1 MGWYQRRIH
10 GGPQQGQHL
19 FRFGP
24 RHLSL
29 NHKYS
34 KMPNFT
40 VNQMREAM
48 DFAPNIRNMSVIA
61 HVDHG
66 KSTLTDSLVARAGII
81 AAADAGDKRS
91 TDTRQD
97 EQDRCITIK
106 STGVSLFFEMK
117 EEMMEK
123 IPAEADKT
131 KGFYINLVDSPGH
144 VDFSSEVT
152 AALRITDGAL
162 VVVDSVSGVSVQTET
177 VLRQALQERVKPV
190 LMVNKL
196 DRVILELQAQLEDTY
211 QNFVKILENVDV
223 IIATYMDETCGDLQV
238 YPDRGTV
245 AFGSGLQSWG
255 FTLTH
260 FAKLYAEKFKATPE
274 KLIKKLWGDHFFNNK
289 TGKWTKSE
297 EEGTH
302 RGFNK
307 FVLEPIFR
315 MFKLIMEGAT
325 EKYTKLINMVGVKLT
340 NDEKQLV
347 GKPLVK
353 TVMRKWLSASDA
365 LLEMIVIHLP
375 SPAAAQK
382 YRVESLYEGPLDDAA
397 ANAIRDCD
405 QNGPLMVYISKMIPT
420 PDNARF
426 IAFGR
431 VFAGTIKTGMK
442 ARIMGPN
449 YLPGKKEDLF
459 CKNIQRTMIMMASRT
474 EAVDDVPC
482 GNTVGLVGG
491 DQYILKTGTITDQED
506 AHNIKVMKYSVS
518 PVVQVSVAPKNPSDL
533 PKLVE
538 GLKRLSKS
546 DPIVKCF
553 SSESGEHIVA
563 GAGELHLEI
572 CLKDLAEDFMKGI
585 PIIQGN
591 PVVSFR
597 ETVTIESER
606 MCLSKSPNKH
616 NRLYMKAQPM
626 GTELCDKLDKGE
638 EISANNSAAGQD
650 VKTRGR
656 YLADN
661 FGWDVNH
668 ARKIWCFGP
677 DTTGP
682 NTVVDVTTGVQ
693 FLNEIK
699 DHVISAFQWASK
711 EGVLCEEPMRGCR
724 FDLYDV
730 TLHADAI
737 HRGGGQIMPTARR
750 CFYACML
757 TATPTLLEPIFLVNI
772 TAPEGALG
780 GIYSTMNR
788 LRGHVFCE
796 DQRPGTPIYNLQAYL
811 PVLESFGF
819 VSKLREATSG
829 QAFPQCI
836 FDHWEEMNGDA
847 LDEDDKLGEL
857 VRSIRKRKKLSDDV
871 PPLDRYMDKL

>member
-1 MGWYQRRIH
+1 LAH
-10 GGPQQGQHL
+10 GTFLEQL
-19 FRFGP
+19 Y
-24 RHLSL
+24 L
-29 NHKYS
+29 

-48 DFAPNIRNMSVIA
+48 DSAENIRNMSVIA

-117 EEMMEK
+117 EDAK
-123 IPAEADKT
+123 KNIPKEADPD

-177 VLRQALQERVKPV
+177 VLRQSLQERVKPV

-211 QNFVKILENVDV
+211 QNFIKILENVNV
-223 IIATYMDETCGDLQV
+223 IIATYMDEVCGDLQV
-238 YPDRGTV
+238 FPDKGTV

-260 FAKLYAEKFKATPE
+260 FAKLYAEKFKTDPE

-289 TGKWTKSE
+289 TGKWSKKQ

-315 MFKLIMEGAT
+315 MFKLIMEDAT
-325 EKYTKLINMVGVKLT
+325 EKYTKLINMVGVKL
-340 NDEKQLV
+340 NSDEKQLT

-365 LLEMIVIHLP
+365 LLEMIVVHLP

-397 ANAIRDCD
+397 ANAIRSCD
-405 QNGPLMVYISKMIPT
+405 KNGPLMLYISKMIPT

-431 VFAGTIKTGMK
+431 VFAGTVRTGMK

-482 GNTVGLVGG
+482 GNTVGLVGI
-491 DQYILKTGTITDQED
+491 DQYILKTGTITDLED

-626 GTELCDKLDKGE
+626 GTELCEKLDKGE

-757 TATPTLLEPIFLVNI
+757 TAEPTLLEPIFLVNI

-829 QAFPQCI
+829 QAFPQCV

-847 LDEDDKLGEL
+847 LEEGDKLNDL
-857 VRSIRKRKKLSDDV
+857 ILSIRQRKKLSAEV

>member
-1 MGWYQRRIH
+1 LAH
-10 GGPQQGQHL
+10 GTFLEQL
-19 FRFGP
+19 Y
-24 RHLSL
+24 L
-29 NHKYS
+29 

-48 DFAPNIRNMSVIA
+48 DNAENIRNMSVIA

-117 EEMMEK
+117 EDAK
-123 IPAEADKT
+123 KNIPKEADPD

-177 VLRQALQERVKPV
+177 VLRQSLQERVKPV

-211 QNFVKILENVDV
+211 QNFIKILENVNV
-223 IIATYMDETCGDLQV
+223 IIATYMDEVCGDLQV
-238 YPDRGTV
+238 FPDKGTV

-260 FAKLYAEKFKATPE
+260 FAKLYAEKFKTDPE

-289 TGKWTKSE
+289 TGKWSKKQ

-315 MFKLIMEGAT
+315 MFKLIMEDAT
-325 EKYTKLINMVGVKLT
+325 EKYTKLINMVGVKL
-340 NDEKQLV
+340 NSDEKQLT

-365 LLEMIVIHLP
+365 LLEMIVVHLP

-397 ANAIRDCD
+397 ANAIRSCD
-405 QNGPLMVYISKMIPT
+405 KNGPLMLYISKMIPT

-431 VFAGTIKTGMK
+431 VFAGTVRTGMK

-482 GNTVGLVGG
+482 GNTVGLVGI
-491 DQYILKTGTITDQED
+491 DQYILKTGTITDLED

-626 GTELCDKLDKGE
+626 GTELCEKLDKGE

-757 TATPTLLEPIFLVNI
+757 TAEPTLLEPIFLVNI

-829 QAFPQCI
+829 QAFPQCV

-847 LDEDDKLGEL
+847 LEEGDKLNDL
-857 VRSIRKRKKLSDDV
+857 ILSIRQRKKLSAEV

>member
-1 MGWYQRRIH
+1 LAH
-10 GGPQQGQHL
+10 GTFLEQL
-19 FRFGP
+19 Y
-24 RHLSL
+24 L
-29 NHKYS
+29 

-48 DFAPNIRNMSVIA
+48 DNAENIRNMSVIA

-117 EEMMEK
+117 EDAK
-123 IPAEADKT
+123 KNIPKEADPD

-177 VLRQALQERVKPV
+177 VLRQSLQERVKPV

-211 QNFVKILENVDV
+211 QNFIKILENVNV
-223 IIATYMDETCGDLQV
+223 IIATYMDEVCGDLQV
-238 YPDRGTV
+238 FPDKGTV

-260 FAKLYAEKFKATPE
+260 FAKLYAEKFKTDPE

-289 TGKWTKSE
+289 TGKWSKKQ

-315 MFKLIMEGAT
+315 MFKLIMEDAT
-325 EKYTKLINMVGVKLT
+325 EKYTKLINMVGVKL
-340 NDEKQLV
+340 NSDEKQLT

-365 LLEMIVIHLP
+365 LLEMIVVHLP

-397 ANAIRDCD
+397 ANAIRSCD
-405 QNGPLMVYISKMIPT
+405 KNGPLMLYISKMIPT

-431 VFAGTIKTGMK
+431 VFAGTVRTGMK

-482 GNTVGLVGG
+482 GNTVGLVGI
-491 DQYILKTGTITDQED
+491 DQYILKTGTITDLED

-626 GTELCDKLDKGE
+626 GTELCEKLDKGE

-757 TATPTLLEPIFLVNI
+757 TAEPTLLEPIFLVNI

-796 DQRPGTPIYNLQAYL
+796 DQRPGTPIYNLQEYL

-829 QAFPQCI
+829 QAFPQCV

-847 LDEDDKLGEL
+847 LEEGDKLNDL
-857 VRSIRKRKKLSDDV
+857 ILSIRQRKKLSAEV

>member
-1 MGWYQRRIH
+1 MG
-10 GGPQQGQHL
+10 L
-19 FRFGP
+19 FRFGQ

-177 VLRQALQERVKPV
+177 VLRQSLQERVKPV

-211 QNFVKILENVDV
+211 QNFIKILENVNV
-223 IIATYMDETCGDLQV
+223 IIATYMDEICGDLQV
-238 YPDRGTV
+238 FPDKGTV

-260 FAKLYAEKFKATPE
+260 FAKLYAEKFKTDPE
-274 KLIKKLWGDHFFNNK
+274 KLI
-289 TGKWTKSE
+289 
-297 EEGTH
+297 
-302 RGFNK
+302 
-307 FVLEPIFR
+307 
-315 MFKLIMEGAT
+315 MEDAT
-325 EKYTKLINMVGVKLT
+325 EKYTKLINMVGVKL
-340 NDEKQLV
+340 NSDEKQLT

-353 TVMRKWLSASDA
+353 TVMRKWPSASDA
-365 LLEMIVIHLP
+365 LLEMIVVHLP
-375 SPAAAQK
+375 SPAMAQK
-382 YRVESLYEGPLDDAA
+382 YRVDALYEGPLDDAA
-397 ANAIRDCD
+397 AIGIRDCD
-405 QNGPLMVYISKMIPT
+405 KNGPLILYISKMIPT

-431 VFAGTIKTGMK
+431 VFSGTVKTGMK

-474 EAVDDVPC
+474 EAVDDIPC
-482 GNTVGLVGG
+482 GNTVGLVGI
-491 DQYILKTGTITDQED
+491 DAYILKTGTITDQED

-546 DPIVKCF
+546 GPIVKCF

-597 ETVTIESER
+597 ETVTEESER

-626 GTELCDKLDKGE
+626 GSE
-638 EISANNSAAGQD
+638 
-650 VKTRGR
+650 
-656 YLADN
+656 
-661 FGWDVNH
+661 
-668 ARKIWCFGP
+668 
-677 DTTGP
+677 
-682 NTVVDVTTGVQ
+682 
-693 FLNEIK
+693 
-699 DHVISAFQWASK
+699 
-711 EGVLCEEPMRGCR
+711 
-724 FDLYDV
+724 
-730 TLHADAI
+730 
-737 HRGGGQIMPTARR
+737 
-750 CFYACML
+750 
-757 TATPTLLEPIFLVNI
+757 
-772 TAPEGALG
+772 
-780 GIYSTMNR
+780 
-788 LRGHVFCE
+788 
-796 DQRPGTPIYNLQAYL
+796 
-811 PVLESFGF
+811 
-819 VSKLREATSG
+819 
-829 QAFPQCI
+829 
-836 FDHWEEMNGDA
+836 
-847 LDEDDKLGEL
+847 
-857 VRSIRKRKKLSDDV
+857 
-871 PPLDRYMDKL
+871 